1 MNTLAAILFSLLLSW
16 NWGGTSPQFP
26 VKDGSATSQQFFA
39 KIHLLQENK
48 TLEIK
53 GTFYNGSEND
63 INIDYKLTVI
73 KSGQS
78 NSSSDQS
85 GSFKINSKEQVVLSA
100 VTVNLNKKD
109 FYKIKLKVFKNDQ
122 LITEDSTIFYGD
134 E

>member
-26 VKDGSATSQQFFA
+26 AKDDSSTSEQSFA

-48 TLEIK
+48 TLKIE
-53 GTFYNGSEND
+53 GAFYNGSDND
-63 INIDYKLTVI
+63 INVYYKLIVI

-78 NSSSDQS
+78 NGSSNQS
-85 GSFKINSKEQVVLSA
+85 GSFKINSKEQVVLST

-122 LITEDSTIFYGD
+122 LITEDSAIFYGD

>member
-1 MNTLAAILFSLLLSW
+1 MVAILLSLLLSW

-26 VKDGSATSQQFFA
+26 VKDGSATSEQSFA

-48 TLEIK
+48 TLKIE
-53 GTFYNGSEND
+53 GTFYNGSDND
-63 INIDYKLTVI
+63 INIYYKLIVI

-78 NSSSDQS
+78 NSSSNQS
-85 GSFKINSKEQVVLSA
+85 GNFKINSKEQVVLST

-109 FYKIKLKVFKNDQ
+109 FYKIKLKVFKNNQ